1 MVLRHWVVW
10 KALERPGMPWKG
22 PRHRTY
28 RGLRPINTAY
38 LPTVDSVVEN
48 IVVVYRQ
55 SITTTIRFAQATTL
69 KGVVLEQQYRPRQ
82 EVSGTRLSCRRWWI
96 MLQMPGAQIDALR
109 SFSRFLFDNRPLEVT
124 ALMLLVCSTETAYDS
139 EMREFRNCI
148 SKTT

>member
-1 MVLRHWVVW
+1 MVLRHWVAW

-55 SITTTIRFAQATTL
+55 SITTERFRGGMSHDKASTSFPHL
-69 KGVVLEQQYRPRQ
+69 YLEPHLAETSSLQTYQYH
-82 EVSGTRLSCRRWWI
+82 
-96 MLQMPGAQIDALR
+96 
-109 SFSRFLFDNRPLEVT
+109 
-124 ALMLLVCSTETAYDS
+124 
-139 EMREFRNCI
+139 
-148 SKTT
+148 